1 MTVRVVVAPD
11 SFKGTWPAERAAAA
25 IARGWR
31 SVRRDDAVVEIPQ
44 ADGGEGT
51 LAGVRHA
58 RPEAELR
65 GAGAVTGPAGTPVPG
80 AWLDLGDGTALCE
93 LAIVAGMH
101 LMPGLD
107 ALRAT
112 SRGLGEVMAHALD
125 AGATRVIVA
134 LGGSASTDGGLPVLE
149 ALGDRRPPPGG
160 ATVLCDVR
168 APLLGP
174 GGAAAVFAPQK
185 GASPLEAVALEERL
199 AAVAARLGADPSV
212 PGAGAAGGVGYAL
225 LAWGATLV
233 EGAPAMARL
242 TGLEDAAHDADL
254 VITGEGRFDAQ
265 SSMGKVTG
273 HALESFPRVAVVA
286 GEVAVDPGVWSASL
300 AALAGSRDA
309 AINAPDR
316 WLEAA
321 GRAAAQAWED
331 HGPSAFVRPG

>member
-1 MTVRVVVAPD
+1 MRVVVAPD
-11 SFKGTWPAERAAAA
+11 ALKGTWPAERAAAA

-31 SVRRDDAVVEIPQ
+31 TVRPDDAVAEIPQ

-51 LAGVRHA
+51 LAGVRQA

-65 GAGAVTGPAGTPVPG
+65 SRGPVTGPAGAPVAG

-125 AGATRVIVA
+125 AGATRLVVA

-185 GASPLEAVALEERL
+185 GASPLDVVALERRL
-199 AAVAARLGADPSV
+199 EEVVARLGADPDV
-212 PGAGAAGGVGYAL
+212 PGTGAAGGVGYAL

-233 EGAPAMARL
+233 EGAPEMARL
-242 TGLEDAAHDADL
+242 TGLEEAGRDADL
-254 VITGEGRFDAQ
+254 VVTGEGRFDAQ
-265 SSMGKVTG
+265 SLMGKVTG
-273 HALESFPRVAVVA
+273 HALDTFPRVAVIA
-286 GEVAVDPGVWSASL
+286 GEVAADPGVWSASL
-300 AALAGSRDA
+300 TTLAGSREA
-309 AINAPDR
+309 AMREPDR
-316 WLEAA
+316 WLEEA
-321 GRAAAQAWED
+321 GRAAARAWED
-331 HGPSAFVRPG
+331 HGPSAFVRRR

>member
-1 MTVRVVVAPD
+1 MRVVVAPD
-11 SFKGTWPAERAAAA
+11 TLKGTWPAERAAAA

-31 SVRRDDAVVEIPQ
+31 SVRPDDAVVEIPQ

-65 GAGAVTGPAGTPVPG
+65 SRGLVTGPAGAPVVG

-93 LAIVAGMH
+93 LAVVAGMH
-101 LMPGLD
+101 LMPELD

-125 AGATRVIVA
+125 AGATRLVVA

-174 GGAAAVFAPQK
+174 AGAAAVFAPQK
-185 GASPLEAVALEERL
+185 GASALDVAVLEERL
-199 AAVAARLGADPSV
+199 EAVAARLGADPTV

-225 LAWGATLV
+225 LAWGAALV
-233 EGAPAMARL
+233 EGAPEMARL
-242 TGLEDAAHDADL
+242 TGLEEAGRDADL
-254 VITGEGRFDAQ
+254 VVTGEGRFDSQ
-265 SSMGKVTG
+265 SSLGKVTG
-273 HALESFPRVAVVA
+273 HALAAFPRVAVVA

-300 AALAGSRDA
+300 TALAGSREA
-309 AINAPDR
+309 AMREPDR

-321 GRAAAQAWED
+321 GRAAAHAWED
-331 HGPSAFVRPG
+331 RGPSAFVPPR